1 MGRPAK
7 PVERKR
13 KTGNPGKRKLPAP
26 RRAELVPAG
35 VPPAPEDLGPAGTQA
50 WVRIWTAG
58 AAWLSPTS
66 DFDLLVLIAE
76 AYDTRALIKQALETE
91 PVFGT
96 TDKGFIHVHPGYA
109 ALRNTDALIARWL
122 GLCGF
127 TPSDRTR
134 LGLAEVRRQ
143 SKLEA
148 LLAERAARKRG
159 APARC

>member
-13 KTGNPGKRKLPAP
+13 KAGNPGKRRLPAP
-26 RRAELVPAG
+26 ARAELVAAG
-35 VPPAPEDLGPAGTQA
+35 VPPTPRDLGPAGTQA
-50 WVRIWTAG
+50 WTRIWTAG
-58 AAWLSPTS
+58 ADWLSPST
-66 DFDLLVLIAE
+66 DFDFLVLIAE
-76 AYDTRALIKQALETE
+76 AYDTRALIKQALESE

-109 ALRNTDALIARWL
+109 ALRNTDAQIARWL

-134 LGLAEVRRQ
+134 LGLAEVKRQ
-143 SKLEA
+143 TNLAA
-148 LLAERAARKRG
+148 LLAKRATHKRG
-159 APARC
+159 AAARA